1 MKGIRLC
8 YTDEIIMEKE
18 GNRQYS
24 LDKLKSYLEDSSLI
38 QKEIYLYEDVVKE
51 DGFIYERIEVVM
63 IEDHK
68 EALEE
73 QAKEIFKQFDYFE
86 FCESWSV
93 IEEMALKY
101 NIKMDVNK

>member
-1 MKGIRLC
+1 
-8 YTDEIIMEKE
+8 MEKE